1 MMTPWSDWLKT
12 IHAKLIYWID
22 SISRFQFLWFNFSS
36 CLHPLLTEDLKSH
49 KQVYYGLFNCE
60 LSLFSYHH
68 NESVVLLWIFFW
80 HREVRP
86 WWNLF
91 FLEDAQTLWCHNTK
105 TAAIAAATIDDDE
118 LGEDANANTDTYW
131 ANIDCETSAQV
142 AKQLRLQIET
152 Y

>member
-1 MMTPWSDWLKT
+1 M
-12 IHAKLIYWID
+12 
-22 SISRFQFLWFNFSS
+22 
-36 CLHPLLTEDLKSH
+36 
-49 KQVYYGLFNCE
+49 V
-60 LSLFSYHH
+60 
-68 NESVVLLWIFFW
+68 ES
-80 HREVRP
+80 
-86 WWNLF
+86 LF

-105 TAAIAAATIDDDE
+105 AAAAIAATTIDDDE